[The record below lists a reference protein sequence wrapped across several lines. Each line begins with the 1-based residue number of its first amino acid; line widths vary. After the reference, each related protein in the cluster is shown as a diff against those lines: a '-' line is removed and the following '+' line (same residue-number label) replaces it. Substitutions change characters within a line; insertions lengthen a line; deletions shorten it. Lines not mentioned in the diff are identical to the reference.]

1 MCVKCDA
8 VRATAQRQRVKGAR
22 RGKASL
28 QTGAAALDERTARL
42 AGGVRAIQSRSGRAQ
57 RALFI
62 AGGSQ
67 LLLPLFA
74 QLESPPEPGI
84 VNCEPGAA
92 ASPPGGRDGCLATE
106 AEYDEALELV
116 MFLLQLVLGESG
128 GTMLSEMHY
137 LIGAVPTISAL
148 LHARPDPRVLSTGFL
163 GAVMLM
169 VRDLLPLRA
178 ELAREVVS
186 ILFCTPH
193 LLRENCPPNRSLPTP
208 QLLLTFCL

>member
-1 MCVKCDA
+1 
-8 VRATAQRQRVKGAR
+8 
-22 RGKASL
+22 
-28 QTGAAALDERTARL
+28 
-42 AGGVRAIQSRSGRAQ
+42 
-57 RALFI
+57 
-62 AGGSQ
+62 

-74 QLESPPEPGI
+74 QLESPPKCDEVDG
-84 VNCEPGAA
+84 ERGTA
-92 ASPPGGRDGCLATE
+92 ASTPGSGSVPAE
-106 AEYDEALELV
+106 ADYDEALELV

-128 GTMLSEMHY
+128 WTMLSEMHY

-186 ILFCTPH
+186 ILVF
-193 LLRENCPPNRSLPTP
+193 LSPPSSVPRIAQTKSNSSASLFSPF
-208 QLLLTFCL
+208 LFNFIL

>member
-1 MCVKCDA
+1 
-8 VRATAQRQRVKGAR
+8 
-22 RGKASL
+22 
-28 QTGAAALDERTARL
+28 
-42 AGGVRAIQSRSGRAQ
+42 
-57 RALFI
+57 
-62 AGGSQ
+62 
-67 LLLPLFA
+67 
-74 QLESPPEPGI
+74 
-84 VNCEPGAA
+84 
-92 ASPPGGRDGCLATE
+92 
-106 AEYDEALELV
+106 
-116 MFLLQLVLGESG
+116 
-128 GTMLSEMHY
+128 MLSEMHY

>member
-1 MCVKCDA
+1 M
-8 VRATAQRQRVKGAR
+8 
-22 RGKASL
+22 
-28 QTGAAALDERTARL
+28 
-42 AGGVRAIQSRSGRAQ
+42 
-57 RALFI
+57 
-62 AGGSQ
+62 
-67 LLLPLFA
+67 LLPLFA
-74 QLESPPEPGI
+74 QLESPPERDI
-84 VNCEPGAA
+84 VNGGPGAA
-92 ASPPGGRDGCLATE
+92 TSSPGGSGGRLAAET
-106 AEYDEALELV
+106 EYDEALELV

-186 ILFCTPH
+186 IFV
-193 LLRENCPPNRSLPTP
+193 
-208 QLLLTFCL
+208 F